1 MDDLIVAL
9 ERIQGVASGC
19 QLVTESLAASPALAS
34 SSRPGRPCFIYRRPL
49 LGRDSA
55 VEAPGSQ
62 LGAQLAGLLECV
74 ACRPVGSCLS
84 LPSVIACPHK
94 LQLGRGPAISCY
106 SCDLGHGLFCRCPEA
121 KLVQGTRKFEC
132 CEVLSICIFV
142 TCLLLAG
149 RIGRKFHVNAH
160 SATEPSDF
168 V

>member
-84 LPSVIACPHK
+84 LPA
-94 LQLGRGPAISCY
+94 QRF
-106 SCDLGHGLFCRCPEA
+106 LFCRCPEA

-149 RIGRKFHVNAH
+149 RIGRKFHANAH